1 MKVVKLIIAIVA
13 LLAMMGSCKSKACP
27 GYGDAINGEV
37 QTEQYA

>member
-1 MKVVKLIIAIVA
+1 MKVVKLIIALVA
-13 LLAMMGSCKSKACP
+13 LAAMMGSCKSKACP